1 MNMAPD
7 QTLTKQ
13 SRKHHKTRRVTR
25 YQVISFETDG
35 LRTSLSLSSWS
46 TYWSFYTSFVT
57 KMNWEGQLNDVKT
70 CPDLPQ
76 TESDWNFVHLITCV
90 DFTEAHMWKTSAF
103 YLRRVNDFSQRPH
116 QRSVDPHQ
124 LLSADLVCLVQ
135 HHAHF
140 VLMVL
145 QSSDHLGELV
155 RDIELVGVEQE
166 DDAVHALCEPLQH
179 SGEIVTWREKSRW
192 AD

>member
-35 LRTSLSLSSWS
+35 LRTSLSLSPHIGVFTNFLLERLTEKFSS
-46 TYWSFYTSFVT
+46 ITLKPVQIY
-57 KMNWEGQLNDVKT
+57 LRL
-70 CPDLPQ
+70 DL
-76 TESDWNFVHLITCV
+76 NFVHLHTCV
-90 DFTEAHMWKTSAF
+90 DFTEAHIWETSAF

-116 QRSVDPHQ
+116 QRPVDPHQ

-155 RDIELVGVEQE
+155 RDIELVGVKQE

-179 SGEIVTWREKSRW
+179 SGEIVTWREKRRR